1 MIEISRVDSPS
12 PEVLKAINLLVPQL
26 SGSANRLELG
36 DLKRLTESDCVNF
49 LVATDLDTM
58 EIVGTLTLVVFPIPT
73 GMRAWIEDVIVDSNS
88 RGRGIGK
95 LLVKRAIEIAQSLGA
110 KSVDLTSRPSRVE
123 ANLLYLN
130 LGFGVR
136 ETNVY
141 RFQGN

>member
-12 PEVLKAINLLVPQL
+12 PEVLEAINHLVPQL
-26 SGSANRLELG
+26 SGSANRLELA

-49 LVATDLDTM
+49 LVARDLETM

-88 RGRGIGK
+88 RGRGIAK